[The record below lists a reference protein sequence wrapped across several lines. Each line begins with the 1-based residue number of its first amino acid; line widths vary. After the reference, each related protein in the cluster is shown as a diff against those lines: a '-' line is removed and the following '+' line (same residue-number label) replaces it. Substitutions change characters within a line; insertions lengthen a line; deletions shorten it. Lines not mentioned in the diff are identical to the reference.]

1 MAKIA
6 NNIIQIYEGV
16 HKHSW
21 MRSPGGGAAVANDAL
36 MTQLSNFAQIIHL
49 FCSNECPSRVPGGGQ
64 TPHPQHHYVY
74 GGVSIKR
81 IMLREGLKKV
91 GNFQ

>member
-36 MTQLSNFAQIIHL
+36 MTQLSNFAQIYPPFL
-49 FCSNECPSRVPGGGQ
+49 S
-64 TPHPQHHYVY
+64 
-74 GGVSIKR
+74 
-81 IMLREGLKKV
+81 
-91 GNFQ
+91 